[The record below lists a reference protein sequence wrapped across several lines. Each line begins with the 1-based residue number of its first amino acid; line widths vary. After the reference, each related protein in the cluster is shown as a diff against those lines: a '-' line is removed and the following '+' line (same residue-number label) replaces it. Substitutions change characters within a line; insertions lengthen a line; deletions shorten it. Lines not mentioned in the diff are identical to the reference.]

1 VRESEAFLQLCIDS
15 LQVLRH
21 TNFASTRQFIRALN
35 LWPKSCCLGCSMPNL
50 AISAASGSDALQD
63 QASGSATTLVPAA
76 SQEPGKL
83 DTLAVL
89 RQSLEDATQ
98 STESILRAIADAAR
112 VLSGADGTAIALH
125 LNGTIICRARSGTIA
140 PALGSPLNTDSGISG
155 QCLRSATI
163 LVCADAFRDERV
175 DPDVCRGLGIRSIA
189 VVPLRGRLGMAGILE
204 AFSAHPGTF
213 DNRQIECLR
222 SLGEIAEQAYDREQ
236 LVLTS
241 PASPVQGALAAAAIA
256 NFRRLTT
263 VLGRVVKKD
272 YRIIAAS
279 SLAVLLISIV
289 IWMSWRDTQAEIA
302 ASESRP
308 HVQGAAASRKE
319 NSLHAPLQVVPLSP
333 VYTGARTRSND
344 RHIAGLMQNAADVAS
359 AANPATPVDNVQPHD
374 VGSISS
380 ASPPLAKEAAASPE
394 PEVAPPSVDLALAN
408 NPSAPVSV
416 VAPVT
421 LPEFGGV
428 ISQGL
433 KEATLI
439 HRVEPMYPPLA
450 RLQKL
455 AGQVVLDASVTKDG
469 KVRATKLISGP
480 PLLAEAASTAVHNW
494 RFSPATLDGKP
505 IDVQMRVTVVFKL
518 P

>member
-1 VRESEAFLQLCIDS
+1 
-15 LQVLRH
+15 
-21 TNFASTRQFIRALN
+21 
-35 LWPKSCCLGCSMPNL
+35 MPNL

-63 QASGSATTLVPAA
+63 QASGSAMTLVPAA

-125 LNGTIICRARSGTIA
+125 LNGTITCRARSGTIA
-140 PALGSPLNTDSGISG
+140 PELGSPLNTDSGISG

-163 LVCADAFRDERV
+163 LVCADAFRDQRV

-213 DNRQIECLR
+213 DNEQIEYLR
-222 SLGEIAEQAYDREQ
+222 SLGEIAEQAYEREQ
-236 LVLTS
+236 RVLTS
-241 PASPVQGALAAAAIA
+241 PASPVQGALAAATIA

-263 VLGRVVKKD
+263 VLGRTVKKD

-279 SLAVLLISIV
+279 TLAVLLISIV
-289 IWMSWRDTQAEIA
+289 IWMSWHDTQAEIA

-333 VYTGARTRSND
+333 VYTGARTRSDD
-344 RHIAGLMQNAADVAS
+344 RHNAGLMQNASDVAS
-359 AANPATPVDNVQPHD
+359 AADPASPVDNAQPHD
-374 VGSISS
+374 VATISS
-380 ASPPLAKEAAASPE
+380 ASPPLAKKSAASPE

-416 VAPVT
+416 VASPVT

-450 RLQKL
+450 RLQRL
-455 AGQVVLDASVTKDG
+455 AGEVVLDASVTKDG

-494 RFSPATLDGKP
+494 RFTPATLDGKP